1 MASPTAVIPVVLCG
15 GVGARLWPLSRSAYP
30 KQFLSLAG
38 GHTMLQQTVLRL
50 AGLPGLQP
58 PLLVCNHAHRFVA
71 AEQMRAVDVEPA
83 AILLEPV
90 GRNTAP
96 AVAVA
101 SLQAMAMAAEQE
113 DALLLVLAA
122 DHAVAHADAFRATIG
137 QAVPAALGGRLVTF
151 GVTPTAPETG
161 YGYIEADPGTDEF
174 GLHPVRR
181 FVEKPSRERAEA
193 LLNQGS
199 FHWNSGIFL
208 FRAGVMAKELERC
221 APDVL
226 HAARASLRQ
235 AHRDLDFLRLESEA
249 FCRCPTVSIDVAVME
264 QTHLGSV
271 APLTAGWSDVGNWS
285 TLWRQGDH
293 DERGNTVC
301 GRVLHEDVRN
311 CYLRSEHRLVVGLG
325 LEDLVVVE
333 TNDAV
338 LVARRDQT
346 QAVKQ
351 VVARLQAAGARE
363 AQAHQRTYR
372 PWGHYDTGVEGERW
386 QVKKI
391 HVKPGCALS
400 LQMHHHRAEHWVVV
414 QGTASVEKD
423 GDTLLVSENQSV
435 YIPLGCRHR
444 LGNPGRI
451 PLEIIEVQS
460 GPYLGEDDIIR
471 FEDRYGRA
479 SG

>member
-1 MASPTAVIPVVLCG
+1 MASPAAVIPVVLCG
-15 GVGARLWPLSRSAYP
+15 GVGTRLWPLSRSAYP
-30 KQFLSLAG
+30 KQFLSLVG

-58 PLLVCNHAHRFVA
+58 PLLVCNDAHRFVA
-71 AEQMRAVDVEPA
+71 AEQMRAIDVEPA

-101 SLQAMAMAAEQE
+101 CLQAMGAGQE

-122 DHAVAHADAFRATIG
+122 DHAVAHADTFRATIG
-137 QAVPAALGGRLVTF
+137 EAVPAALGGRLVTF

-161 YGYIEADPGTDEF
+161 YGYIEADPEPDGF

-181 FVEKPSRERAEA
+181 FVEKPGRERAEA
-193 LLNQGS
+193 FLTHGGFS
-199 FHWNSGIFL
+199 WNSGIFL
-208 FRAGVMAKELERC
+208 FCAGVMVKELERC

-226 HAARASLRQ
+226 DAARASLQQ
-235 AHRDLDFLRLESEA
+235 AHTDLDFLRLESEA

-264 QTHLGSV
+264 QTRLGSV
-271 APLTAGWSDVGNWS
+271 APLAAGWSDVGNWS

-293 DERGNTVC
+293 DKQGNTVY
-301 GRVLHEDVRN
+301 GRVLHENVHN

-351 VVARLQAAGARE
+351 VVARLQAVGARE
-363 AQAHQRTYR
+363 ARAHRRIYR

-423 GDTLLVSENQSV
+423 GETLLLSENRSV

-451 PLEIIEVQS
+451 PLELIEVQS
-460 GPYLGEDDIIR
+460 GPYLGEDDIVR
-471 FEDRYGRA
+471 FEDHYGRTA
-479 SG
+479 H

>member
-1 MASPTAVIPVVLCG
+1 MAPPTTVIPVILCG
-15 GVGARLWPLSRSAYP
+15 GIGTRLWPLSRSAYP
-30 KQFLSLAG
+30 KQFLSLVG
-38 GHTMLQQTVLRL
+38 RHTMVQQTVLRL

-58 PLLVCNHAHRFVA
+58 PLLVCNDAHRFIA
-71 AEQMRAVDVEPA
+71 AEQMRAVNVEPT

-101 SLQAMAMAAEQE
+101 SLQALGAGQD

-122 DHAVAHADAFRATIG
+122 DHAMAQAEAFRATIG
-137 QAVPAALGGRLVTF
+137 QAIPAALGGRLVTF

-161 YGYIEADPGTDEF
+161 YGYIEADPRPDAF
-174 GLHPVRR
+174 GLNPIRR

-193 LLNQGS
+193 FLSHGG
-199 FHWNSGIFL
+199 FTWNSGIFL
-208 FRAGVMAKELERC
+208 FQAGVMVKELERW

-226 HAARASLRQ
+226 QAARASLRQ
-235 AHRDLDFLRLESEA
+235 AHADLDFLRLEPEA
-249 FCRCPTVSIDVAVME
+249 FRRCPTVSIDVAVME
-264 QTHLGSV
+264 RTHLGSV
-271 APLTAGWSDVGNWS
+271 APLAAGWSDVGNWS
-285 TLWRQGDH
+285 ALWQQGDR
-293 DERGNTVC
+293 DEQGNTVY

-346 QAVKQ
+346 QAVKK
-351 VVARLQAAGARE
+351 VVERLQGAGARE
-363 AQAHQRTYR
+363 AQAHRRTHR

-386 QVKKI
+386 QVKRI
-391 HVKPGCALS
+391 HVKPGCSLS

-414 QGTASVEKD
+414 QGTARVERD
-423 GDTLLVSENQSV
+423 GETLLLSENQSA

-444 LGNPGRI
+444 LSNPGRI
-451 PLEIIEVQS
+451 PLELIEVQS
-460 GPYLGEDDIIR
+460 GPYLGEDDIVR
-471 FEDRYGRA
+471 FEDHYGRT
-479 SG
+479 SP

>member
-1 MASPTAVIPVVLCG
+1 MASPTAVIPVILCG
-15 GVGARLWPLSRSAYP
+15 GVGTRLWPLSRSAYP

-38 GHTMLQQTVLRL
+38 RHTMLQQTVLRL
-50 AGLPGLQP
+50 AGLPGLRP
-58 PLLVCNHAHRFVA
+58 PLLVCNDAHRFIA
-71 AEQMRAVDVEPA
+71 AEQMRAVNVEPT

-101 SLQAMAMAAEQE
+101 SLQAMAAGQD

-122 DHAVAHADAFRATIG
+122 DHAIAHAEVFRATIA

-161 YGYIEADPGTDEF
+161 YGYIEADPQPDGS
-174 GLHPVRR
+174 GLNPVRR
-181 FVEKPSRERAEA
+181 FVEKPSREKAQDFLAR
-193 LLNQGS
+193 GG
-199 FHWNSGIFL
+199 FCWNSGIFL
-208 FRAGVMAKELERC
+208 FRAGAMVKELERC
-221 APDVL
+221 APDL
-226 HAARASLRQ
+226 LRTARASLQQ
-235 AHRDLDFLRLESEA
+235 AHRDLDFLRLEPEA
-249 FCRCPTVSIDVAVME
+249 FRRCPTVSIDVAVME
-264 QTHLGSV
+264 QTRLGSV

-293 DERGNTVC
+293 DQQGNTVY
-301 GRVLHEDVRN
+301 GRVLHEDVHN

-346 QAVKQ
+346 QAVKRI
-351 VVARLQAAGARE
+351 VERLQVAGARE
-363 AQAHQRTYR
+363 IQAHQRTHR
-372 PWGHYDTGVEGERW
+372 PWGHYDTGAEGERW

-391 HVKPGCALS
+391 HVKPGCSLS

-414 QGTASVEKD
+414 QGTARVEKD
-423 GDTLLVSENQSV
+423 GDTLLLSENQSA

-444 LGNPGRI
+444 LSNPGRI
-451 PLEIIEVQS
+451 PLELIEVQS
-460 GPYLGEDDIIR
+460 GPYLGEDDIVR
-471 FEDRYGRA
+471 FEDHYGRT
-479 SG
+479 SP

>member
-15 GVGARLWPLSRSAYP
+15 GVGTRLWPLSRSAYP
-30 KQFLSLAG
+30 KQFLSLVG
-38 GHTMLQQTVLRL
+38 DHHTMLQQTILRL
-50 AGLPGLQP
+50 SGLPGLQP
-58 PLLVCNHAHRFVA
+58 PLLVCNNAHRFIV
-71 AEQMRAVDVEPA
+71 AEQVRAIDVEPT

-101 SLQAMAMAAEQE
+101 SLQALAAGQE
-113 DALLLVLAA
+113 DALLLVVAA
-122 DHAVAHADAFRATIG
+122 DHAVAHGDDFRATIA
-137 QAVPAALGGRLVTF
+137 QAIPAALDGRLVTF

-161 YGYIEADPGTDEF
+161 YGYIEADPNTDEF
-174 GLHPVRR
+174 GLHSIRR

-193 LLNQGS
+193 FLSQGN

-208 FRAGVMAKELERC
+208 FRASVMVKELERC

-226 HAARASLRQ
+226 DAARASFQQ
-235 AHRDLDFLRLESEA
+235 AQQDLDFLRLESAA
-249 FCRCPTVSIDVAVME
+249 FQRCPTVAIDVAVME

-285 TLWRQGDH
+285 TLWHQGDQ
-293 DERGNTVC
+293 DAQGNTVC

-338 LVARRDQT
+338 LVAQRDQT

-363 AQAHQRTYR
+363 AQVHRRTYR
-372 PWGHYDTGVEGERW
+372 PWGHYETAVEGGRW
-386 QVKKI
+386 QVKTI
-391 HVKPGCALS
+391 HVKPGCSLS

-414 QGTASVEKD
+414 HGTASVEKD
-423 GDTLLVSENQSV
+423 GDTLLLSENQSV

-444 LGNPGRI
+444 LSNPGRI

-460 GPYLGEDDIIR
+460 GPYLGEDDIVR
-471 FEDRYGRA
+471 FEDHYGRT
-479 SG
+479 SD